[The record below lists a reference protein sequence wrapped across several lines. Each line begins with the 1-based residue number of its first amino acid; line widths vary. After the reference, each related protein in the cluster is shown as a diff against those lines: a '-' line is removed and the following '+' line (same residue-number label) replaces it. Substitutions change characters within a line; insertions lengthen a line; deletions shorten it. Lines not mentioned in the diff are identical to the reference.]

1 MTMSR
6 WRRHVLWLA
15 ALALLVAACGEA
27 AEETTTTAGGA
38 AATTTEAPT
47 GTTAAPAATTTVAE
61 CTTPDDVRLQLQWF
75 AQSQFAGYYVA
86 KDLGFYDGQCLNV
99 EILEGAV
106 EIVPQQVLATG
117 GAEFGLAWVPKALVS
132 RDAGADIVNIAQV
145 FERSGTLEVSWADA
159 EITEPAD
166 WAGKKVGN
174 WGFGNEFELTAA
186 ISKFGVADVEL
197 VGQDF
202 TMTALLNEEID
213 AAEAMI
219 YNEYAQVLEA
229 VNPDTGELYQPEDL
243 SVIDF
248 NNQSIATA
256 MLQDAVW
263 VNADWIAEEGNEDIA
278 VRFLTASFEGWI
290 HCLDNFDECV
300 EVVLNNGSTLGQSHQ
315 EWQLNEILGLIF
327 PATNGIGVMNTD
339 LWDQTVAVA
348 TEQIPELQGKEISAD
363 AYRADLAEAAV
374 ANLGDKD
381 VSGSSYQ
388 RREIELQE
396 GGN

>member
-1 MTMSR
+1 MSVKS
-6 WRRHVLWLA
+6 WRRGLLWLA
-15 ALALLVAACGEA
+15 AMALMLAACGEGTGTDDG
-27 AEETTTTAGGA
+27 EG
-38 AATTTEAPT
+38 
-47 GTTAAPAATTTVAE
+47 GTTAPAEE
-61 CTTPDDVRLQLQWF
+61 CTEPDPVRLQLQWF

-86 KDLGFYDGQCLNV
+86 QDLGFYEDQCLEV
-99 EILEGAV
+99 TILEGAV

-145 FERSGTLEVSWADA
+145 FERSGTLEVSWADSG
-159 EITEPAD
+159 ITEPAD
-166 WAGKKVGN
+166 WAGKTVGN

-186 ISKFGVADVEL
+186 INRFGVEDVEL

-202 TMTALLNEEID
+202 TMTALLNNELD

-248 NNQSIATA
+248 NEVGTA

-263 VNADWIAEEGNEDIA
+263 VNAEWIADEANQDIA
-278 VRFLTASFEGWI
+278 VRFLTASFQGWI

-300 EVVLNNGSTLGQSHQ
+300 EVVLANGSTLGQSHQ
-315 EWQLNEILGLIF
+315 EWQLNEILALIF
-327 PATNGIGVMNTD
+327 PATNGIGVMNQE
-339 LWDQTVAVA
+339 LWDQTVDVA
-348 TEQIPELQGKEISAD
+348 TSEIPELEGKEIPD
-363 AYRADLAEAAV
+363 EAYRTDLAEAAI
-374 ANLGDKD
+374 ANLGDMD
-381 VSGSSYQ
+381 TSGDGYE
-388 RREIELQE
+388 RRDIELRE
-396 GGN
+396 GGE